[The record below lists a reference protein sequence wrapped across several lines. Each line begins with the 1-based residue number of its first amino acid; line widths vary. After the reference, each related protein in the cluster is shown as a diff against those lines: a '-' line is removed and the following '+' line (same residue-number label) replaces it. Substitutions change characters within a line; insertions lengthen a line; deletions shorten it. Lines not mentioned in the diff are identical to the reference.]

1 MGESA
6 GAFEVGNLVNTNP
19 NAPPFRAAVE
29 MSGNGI
35 VDPRALLG
43 ANPQIS
49 EWDALMTLLNC
60 TNAQD
65 PQDELACARAADAQ
79 TIMSLL
85 EANQLLFANALPDNT
100 TALTRPD
107 LAWTS
112 RNVAPVPL
120 LIGSTL
126 NDGSI
131 FVPGLPDRSVPVPT
145 REGFATLLGESLG
158 LDDTTSAMFTAYY
171 GPGGPYANG
180 ATDYLESYSAII
192 TDLAAR
198 CPARLVANLTSTL
211 MEQPTYQY
219 IFNATTPSTTWPQ
232 YPGLG
237 VYHASDVALVFGTF
251 RRDENTTQAEIEFS
265 RSFQKQFAD
274 FVKDPV
280 RGPGWARWP
289 VAGLLGNDDMG
300 AVTREVDSVV
310 FDEVCQYYDPIYL
323 AGLPAL
329 AQMDLE
335 GLWAANGS
343 EGGSRDDDGDGEGES
358 ADEGTENAG
367 VKSGVWA
374 DGFGVVAAGLLGMVF
389 LA

>member
-1 MGESA
+1 M
-6 GAFEVGNLVNTNP
+6 V
-19 NAPPFRAAVE
+19 
-29 MSGNGI
+29 
-35 VDPRALLG
+35 
-43 ANPQIS
+43 
-49 EWDALMTLLNC
+49 LLNY
-60 TNAQD
+60 TDAED
-65 PQDELACARAADAQ
+65 PIFKNELACARAADAQ
-79 TIMSLL
+79 TIMTLL
-85 EANQLLFANALPDNT
+85 EASQLLFANALPDNI
-100 TALTRPD
+100 TALTHPD
-107 LAWTS
+107 LAWAS
-112 RNVAPVPL
+112 RNVAAVPL

-131 FVPGLPDRSVPVPT
+131 FVPGLPDKSILAPS
-145 REGFATLLGESLG
+145 REEFTALLRDSLG
-158 LDDTTSAMFTAYY
+158 LDDTTSATFTDYY

-219 IFNATTPSTTWPQ
+219 VFNATTPSTTWPE

-280 RGPGWARWP
+280 RGPGWAAWP
-289 VAGLLGNDDMG
+289 VVGVLGNDEQG
-300 AVTREVDSVV
+300 AVTREVDGVV

-323 AGLPAL
+323 AALPAL
-329 AQMDLE
+329 AQMDLQ
-335 GLWAANGS
+335 GLKAGNGS
-343 EGGSRDDDGDGEGES
+343 EGESGDDQGNDEGEGV
-358 ADEGTENAG
+358 DEGTENAG
-367 VKSGVWA
+367 ASSSGRA
-374 DGFGVVAAGLLGMVF
+374 DGFGAAAAGLLGMVL